1 MGAANPEMAA
11 LDYSALTKTQKLAA
25 FLIVIGPDAA
35 AEVMKHFDNPQI
47 ELICREL
54 ASLDVLDEA
63 TQRAVM
69 EEFAGVVSEGATSLL
84 GGVDFAQATLE
95 KAKGGSAATSILDRI
110 APANRGVEGGEEIR
124 QMEVRQIMN
133 LIKTEQPQT
142 IAFILS
148 NLEAAKAAEVM
159 KLLTPE
165 QREEVVERLGAMEET
180 SRDIVAK
187 IARNISRNSDRS
199 GGCQALQRS
208 GGAKAAAGILNLLDK
223 ESRKTLLAKV
233 DERNASLGAAIRK
246 EVFGF
251 DDLGRLEAADLQRIV
266 REIDAADLAKALKAA
281 KPALVDVILKS
292 VSKRAAESVREE
304 MDMLG
309 SIKPKEINA
318 AQDRIIQ
325 VVRKLE
331 EAEEI
336 SLDSGGDESVSN

>member
-1 MGAANPEMAA
+1 MAA

-25 FLIVIGPDAA
+25 FMIVIGPDAA
-35 AEVMKHFDNPQI
+35 AEVMKHFDNPQV

-54 ASLDVLDEA
+54 TSLNVVDEN

-69 EEFAGVVSEGATSLL
+69 QEFAGVVFEGTTTIL

-95 KAKGGSAATSILDRI
+95 KARGGHAATNLLERI
-110 APANRGVEGGEEIR
+110 APAHAGVEGSDEIR
-124 QMEVRQIMN
+124 QMDVRQIMT

-148 NLEAAKAAEVM
+148 NLEPAKAAEVM

-165 QREEVVERLGAMEET
+165 QREEVVERLGGMEET
-180 SRDIVAK
+180 SRDIVSK
-187 IARNISRNSDRS
+187 IAKNIGRKTERQSAPP
-199 GGCQALQRS
+199 ALQRS

-233 DERNASLGAAIRK
+233 DERNATLGAAIRK

-266 REIDAADLAKALKAA
+266 REIDAVDLAKALKSA

-304 MDMLG
+304 MDMMG

-336 SLDSGGDESVSN
+336 SLESEEEESDAN

>member
-1 MGAANPEMAA
+1 MA
-11 LDYSALTKTQKLAA
+11 LLEYSALTKTQKLAA

-35 AEVMKHFDNPQI
+35 AEVIKHFENPQV

-54 ASLDVLDEA
+54 AELSVLDEA

-69 EEFAGVVSEGATSLL
+69 LEFAGIVFEGTTSLL
-84 GGVDFAQATLE
+84 GGVEFAQAALE
-95 KAKGGSAATSILDRI
+95 KAKGGYAATHILDRI
-110 APANRGVEGGEEIR
+110 APASRDVEGGEEIR
-124 QMEVRQIMN
+124 EMEVRQIMN

-148 NLEAAKAAEVM
+148 NLEPAKAAEVM

-165 QREEVVERLGAMEET
+165 QREDVVERLGAMEET
-180 SRDIVAK
+180 SRDVVAK
-187 IARNISRNSDRS
+187 IAKNIGRKSDRQEAS
-199 GGCQALQRS
+199 QTLQRS

-233 DERNASLGAAIRK
+233 DERDAILGAAIRK
-246 EVFGF
+246 EIFSF
-251 DDLGRLEAADLQRIV
+251 EDLGRLEAADLQRVV
-266 REIDAADLAKALKAA
+266 REVDAADLAKALKSA
-281 KPALVDVILKS
+281 KPALVDLILKS

-304 MDMLG
+304 IDMLG

-331 EAEEI
+331 EADEI
-336 SLDSGGDESVSN
+336 SLESGGEDSAES

>member
-1 MGAANPEMAA
+1 
-11 LDYSALTKTQKLAA
+11 
-25 FLIVIGPDAA
+25 
-35 AEVMKHFDNPQI
+35 
-47 ELICREL
+47 
-54 ASLDVLDEA
+54 
-63 TQRAVM
+63 
-69 EEFAGVVSEGATSLL
+69 
-84 GGVDFAQATLE
+84 
-95 KAKGGSAATSILDRI
+95 
-110 APANRGVEGGEEIR
+110 
-124 QMEVRQIMN
+124 
-133 LIKTEQPQT
+133 
-142 IAFILS
+142 
-148 NLEAAKAAEVM
+148 M

-281 KPALVDVILKS
+281 KPALVDAILKS

-336 SLDSGGDESVSN
+336 SLDSGDDESVSN

>member
-1 MGAANPEMAA
+1 MAA

-25 FLIVIGPDAA
+25 FMIVIGPDAA
-35 AEVMKHFDNPQI
+35 AEVMKHFENPQV

-54 ASLDVLDEA
+54 AEINVLDEA

-69 EEFAGVVSEGATSLL
+69 LEFAGIVFEGTTSLL

-95 KAKGGSAATSILDRI
+95 KAKGGYAATNILERI
-110 APANRGVEGGEEIR
+110 APASRGVEGGDEIR

-148 NLEAAKAAEVM
+148 NLEPAKAAQVM
-159 KLLTPE
+159 KQLTPE

-180 SRDIVAK
+180 SRDVVAR
-187 IARNISRNSDRS
+187 IAKNIGRTSDRQ
-199 GGCQALQRS
+199 GAPPALQRS

-223 ESRKTLLAKV
+223 ESRKTLLARV
-233 DERNASLGAAIRK
+233 DERNAALGAAIRK

-251 DDLGRLEAADLQRIV
+251 EDLGRLEAADLQRVV
-266 REIDAADLAKALKAA
+266 REVDAADLAKALKSA
-281 KPALVDVILKS
+281 KPALVDTILKS

-304 MDMLG
+304 MDMMG

-336 SLDSGGDESVSN
+336 SLESGDDESADN

>member
-1 MGAANPEMAA
+1 MAV
-11 LDYSALTKTQKLAA
+11 LEYSALTKTQKLAA

-35 AEVMKHFDNPQI
+35 AEVMKHFENAQV

-54 ASLDVLDEA
+54 AELNVLDEA

-69 EEFAGVVSEGATSLL
+69 LEFAGIVFEGTTSLL

-95 KAKGGSAATSILDRI
+95 KAKGGYAATHILDRI
-110 APANRGVEGGEEIR
+110 APASRGVEGGEEIR

-148 NLEAAKAAEVM
+148 NLEPAKAAEVM

-165 QREEVVERLGAMEET
+165 EREDVVERLGAMEET
-180 SRDIVAK
+180 SRDIVAR
-187 IARNISRNSDRS
+187 IAKNIGRKSDR
-199 GGCQALQRS
+199 QDAPQTLQRS

-223 ESRKTLLAKV
+223 ESRKALLAKV
-233 DERNASLGAAIRK
+233 DERNAILGAAIRK
-246 EVFGF
+246 EIFSF
-251 DDLGRLEAADLQRIV
+251 DDLGRLEAADLQRVV
-266 REIDAADLAKALKAA
+266 REVDAADLAKALKNA
-281 KPALVDVILKS
+281 KPALGDAILKS

-336 SLDSGGDESVSN
+336 SLESGDEENAEG

>member
-1 MGAANPEMAA
+1 MAA
-11 LDYSALTKTQKLAA
+11 LDYNALTKTQKLAA

-35 AEVMKHFDNPQI
+35 AEVIKHFENPQV

-54 ASLDVLDEA
+54 AELNVLDES
-63 TQRAVM
+63 TQRAVIL
-69 EEFAGVVSEGATSLL
+69 EFAGIVFEGSSTLL
-84 GGVDFAQATLE
+84 GGMDFAQAALE
-95 KAKGGSAATSILDRI
+95 KAKGAHAATHILDRI
-110 APANRGVEGGEEIR
+110 APASRGVEGGEEIR
-124 QMEVRQIMN
+124 QMEVRQIMS

-142 IAFILS
+142 IAFIFS
-148 NLEAAKAAEVM
+148 NLEPAKAAEVM
-159 KLLTPE
+159 KQLPAE

-180 SRDIVAK
+180 SRDMVAK
-187 IARNISRNSDRS
+187 IARNIGRASDHQ
-199 GGCQALQRS
+199 GPPPALQRS

-223 ESRKTLLAKV
+223 ESRKMLLAKV
-233 DERNASLGAAIRK
+233 DERNAVVGAAIRK

-251 DDLGRLEAADLQRIV
+251 DDLGRLEAADLQRVV
-266 REIDAADLAKALKAA
+266 REVDAADLAKALKSA

-331 EAEEI
+331 EADEI
-336 SLDSGGDESVSN
+336 SLESGGDEGADS

>member
-1 MGAANPEMAA
+1 MA
-11 LDYSALTKTQKLAA
+11 LLEYSALTKTQKLAA

-35 AEVMKHFDNPQI
+35 AEVIKHFENPQV

-54 ASLDVLDEA
+54 AELSVLDEA

-69 EEFAGVVSEGATSLL
+69 LEFAGIVFEGTTSLL
-84 GGVDFAQATLE
+84 GGVEFAQAALE
-95 KAKGGSAATSILDRI
+95 KAKGGYAATHILDRI
-110 APANRGVEGGEEIR
+110 APASRDVEGGEEIR
-124 QMEVRQIMN
+124 EMEVRQIMN

-148 NLEAAKAAEVM
+148 NLEPAKAAEVM

-165 QREEVVERLGAMEET
+165 QREDVVERLGAMEET
-180 SRDIVAK
+180 SRDVVAK
-187 IARNISRNSDRS
+187 IAKNIGRKSDRQEAS
-199 GGCQALQRS
+199 QTLQRS

-233 DERNASLGAAIRK
+233 DERDAILGAAIRK
-246 EVFGF
+246 EIFGF
-251 DDLGRLEAADLQRIV
+251 EDLGRLEAADLQRVV
-266 REIDAADLAKALKAA
+266 REVDAADLAKALKSA
-281 KPALVDVILKS
+281 KPALVDLILKS

-304 MDMLG
+304 IDMLG

-331 EAEEI
+331 EADEI
-336 SLDSGGDESVSN
+336 SLESGGEDSAES

>member
-1 MGAANPEMAA
+1 MAA

-35 AEVMKHFDNPQI
+35 AEVMKHFENPQV

-54 ASLDVLDEA
+54 AELNVVDEA

-69 EEFAGVVSEGATSLL
+69 LEFAGIVFEGTTSLL
-84 GGVDFAQATLE
+84 GGMEFAQAALE
-95 KAKGGSAATSILDRI
+95 KARGGYEATHILDRI
-110 APANRGVEGGEEIR
+110 TPAGQGVEGGEEIR

-148 NLEAAKAAEVM
+148 NLEPAKAADVM

-165 QREEVVERLGAMEET
+165 EREEVVERLGGMEET
-180 SRDIVAK
+180 SRDVVAK
-187 IARNISRNSDRS
+187 IAKNIGRKTDRQ
-199 GGCQALQRS
+199 GAPQALQRS

-233 DERNASLGAAIRK
+233 DERNAILGAAIRK

-266 REIDAADLAKALKAA
+266 REVDAADLAKALKSA
-281 KPALVDVILKS
+281 KPSLVDVILKS

-325 VVRKLE
+325 IVRKLE

-336 SLDSGGDESVSN
+336 SLESGGDESAES